1 MNSFGTYKWVSVW
14 IILWYKDSGREG
26 HSRVAKLKLILSDL
40 WLLQPKRSYNVFETK
55 TGCVVIKGKWH
66 K

>member
-1 MNSFGTYKWVSVW
+1 MNSFGTFKWVSVW

-40 WLLQPKRSYNVFETK
+40 WLFQPKRSYRQDRQ
-55 TGCVVIKGKWH
+55 
-66 K
+66 

>member
-1 MNSFGTYKWVSVW
+1 MNSFGTFKWVSVW

-40 WLLQPKRSYNVFETK
+40 WLFQPKRSYNVFFFFFFFFLK
-55 TGCVVIKGKWH
+55 QKQGVS
-66 K
+66 